1 VKDTQ
6 MEAGLYCN
14 SCKEE
19 LPHHV
24 YYINGKI
31 VRVECQ
37 ECRRTMV
44 FKVDVLKEFYKE
56 VYKCVFTKP
65 NRVSKE
71 YKKDIN
77 SDKVSEQ
84 ALSSN
89 ERF

>member
-1 VKDTQ
+1 MKDTQ

-44 FKVDVLKEFYKE
+44 FKVDVLKESIKRS
-56 VYKCVFTKP
+56 TS
-65 NRVSKE
+65 VSLLNLTE
-71 YKKDIN
+71 YQKNIKKI
-77 SDKVSEQ
+77 
-84 ALSSN
+84 
-89 ERF
+89 

>member
-1 VKDTQ
+1 MKDTQ

-37 ECRRTMV
+37 ECKRTMV

-56 VYKCVFTKP
+56 V
-65 NRVSKE
+65 
-71 YKKDIN
+71 
-77 SDKVSEQ
+77 
-84 ALSSN
+84 
-89 ERF
+89 